1 MNEPS
6 SAPACYSH
14 KYHVKLENGSVKL
27 KFNFEVKCSLQFE
40 VQNFSLSQLI
50 RTLM

>member
-14 KYHVKLENGSVKL
+14 KYHVNLENRSVKL
-27 KFNFEVKCSLQFE
+27 KFNFEVKCSLQAYKDSY
-40 VQNFSLSQLI
+40 VNFLNI
-50 RTLM
+50 